1 MPPQGGLGLD
11 PWVMDNVAAG
21 DPPWLTRGIIVFI
34 LDLLNAIMVDV
45 VYTDLFGVNLAE
57 FLVRSPTVLETKR

>member
-1 MPPQGGLGLD
+1 
-11 PWVMDNVAAG
+11 MDNVAAG